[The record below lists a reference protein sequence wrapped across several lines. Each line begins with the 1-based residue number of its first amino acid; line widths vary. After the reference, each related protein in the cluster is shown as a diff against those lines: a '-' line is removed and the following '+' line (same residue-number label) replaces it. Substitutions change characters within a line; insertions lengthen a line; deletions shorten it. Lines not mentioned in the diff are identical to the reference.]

1 MAGPRSNDADARRP
15 DVPASRDTGRWFGE
29 WWLADTDGMRIPHLG
44 IDAATEDRLRNERIL
59 WLSTTS
65 PDGAPHIVPVW
76 FLWDGSAFLVFS
88 KPHAVKVRH
97 MASEPRVA
105 VALGEAE
112 DDFDV
117 QLVAARARL
126 LDQPTREILPPAML
140 HKYRRQMAEIGLD
153 EATFAETYS
162 QAIRI
167 VPTRFKPWRGRS
179 WLDGRSREVPLEEPG
194 DGAPRTLV
202 PAWA

>member
-1 MAGPRSNDADARRP
+1 
-15 DVPASRDTGRWFGE
+15 
-29 WWLADTDGMRIPHLG
+29 MRIPHLG

-65 PDGAPHIVPVW
+65 PDGAPHLVPVW

-97 MASEPRVA
+97 IAGEPRVA

-112 DDFDV
+112 EDFDV
-117 QLVAARARL
+117 QLVSAKARL
-126 LDQPTREILPPAML
+126 LDRPTREILPPAML
-140 HKYRRQMAEIGLD
+140 QKYRRQMAEIGLD
-153 EATFAETYS
+153 ADTFAETYS
-162 QAIRI
+162 QVIRI
-167 VPTRFKPWRGRS
+167 VPTHFKPWRGRS
-179 WLDGRSREVPLEEPG
+179 WLAGRSRDVPVAEPVA
-194 DGAPRTLV
+194 DAPRTLV